1 MVTKTN
7 KDFIDIITKFDPE
20 SVNQKKKLE
29 NIIFEFPYFQL
40 AHAIYLKS
48 LKIQDRFNF
57 DLFLKKTAILSS
69 RRKLIF
75 NWIENTENNLFRILE
90 NSTNRE
96 IHIPNTQNAPVNE
109 IVQTKVP
116 DEEEQKCSLL
126 IGYYLIQ
133 ILK

>member
-1 MVTKTN
+1 MVTKTY

-20 SVNQKKKLE
+20 SVSQKKKLE

-90 NSTNRE
+90 NSTN
-96 IHIPNTQNAPVNE
+96 
-109 IVQTKVP
+109 
-116 DEEEQKCSLL
+116 
-126 IGYYLIQ
+126 
-133 ILK
+133 

>member
-1 MVTKTN
+1 MVTKTY

-57 DLFLKKTAILSS
+57 DLFLKKNCYSFFEEKINFQLD
-69 RRKLIF
+69 RKHG
-75 NWIENTENNLFRILE
+75 E
-90 NSTNRE
+90 
-96 IHIPNTQNAPVNE
+96 
-109 IVQTKVP
+109 
-116 DEEEQKCSLL
+116 
-126 IGYYLIQ
+126 
-133 ILK
+133 

>member
-1 MVTKTN
+1 MVTKTY

-57 DLFLKKTAILSS
+57 DLFLKTRYGIL
-69 RRKLIF
+69 LFCFYIF
-75 NWIENTENNLFRILE
+75 SDFVRCFL
-90 NSTNRE
+90 
-96 IHIPNTQNAPVNE
+96 
-109 IVQTKVP
+109 
-116 DEEEQKCSLL
+116 
-126 IGYYLIQ
+126 
-133 ILK
+133 